1 VENRR
6 NYKQFCG
13 LARALDRVGERWT
26 LLVVRNLLLGPRRYS
41 DLLEELPGLTTNLL
55 AARLRE
61 MEKLGL
67 VHKRAALSPV
77 RANVYELTPM
87 GRALEPALMELARWG
102 GRFMDRPNRADTLN
116 VGWALLSLKR
126 RYRGGLTL
134 VVELGID
141 ERRFELAFTP
151 RHLAVTEGAATRPD
165 LSVAGSLADVRA
177 WLFGG
182 ADARALAQVGK
193 LRVEGA
199 ETAWEALL
207 AAFSPREPSAEE
219 IATRLASREILEPID
234 PEGSF
239 FS

>member
-1 VENRR
+1 MESRR

-55 AARLRE
+55 AERLRE
-61 MEKLGL
+61 MEAMGL
-67 VHKRAALSPV
+67 VVKHRAPPPI
-77 RANVYELTPM
+77 RATVYELTPV

-102 GRFMDRPNRADTLN
+102 GRFMDAPRKADTLN

-134 VVELGID
+134 VAELCVG
-141 ERRFELAFTP
+141 ERHFELAFTP
-151 RHLAVTEGAATRPD
+151 SYLAVTEGRAARPD
-165 LSVAGSLADVRA
+165 VRVRGELADVRA
-177 WLFGG
+177 WLSRG
-182 ADARALAQVGK
+182 ADARALSKAGK

-199 ETAWEALL
+199 TAAWEALL
-207 AAFSPREPSAEE
+207 SAFAPREPSSED
-219 IATRLASREILEPID
+219 IATLLASRGVLAPARSD
-234 PEGSF
+234 AS
-239 FS
+239 S